1 MASDVRPWLLSECNY
16 DYVKNADIRVA
27 VLPLG
32 ATEPHN
38 LHLPYGTDVYEATI
52 IGERVCAEAFRRGA
66 AVTLLP
72 TIPFGVQTNMRNLPL
87 AMNINPA
94 TLDLFI
100 ADLVDSLVNSGVEK
114 ILLLNSHGFQAV
126 VEDLGG
132 AEPDRISVRLVQN
145 GAGYLSNDI

>member
-1 MASDVRPWLLSECNY
+1 MASDVRPWLFSECNY

-27 VLPLG
+27 ALPLG

-38 LHLPYGTDVYEATI
+38 LHLPYGTDVYEAMT

-94 TLDLFI
+94 WPQCTRGDRTNPASRLEKEEEDVLI
-100 ADLVDSLVNSGVEK
+100 RKHRLSGK
-114 ILLLNSHGFQAV
+114 
-126 VEDLGG
+126 
-132 AEPDRISVRLVQN
+132 PK
-145 GAGYLSNDI
+145 